1 MGEGSYPAREGLS
14 KECSGCGISKCKA
27 LQREENVVLQ
37 GKENKF
43 K

>member
-1 MGEGSYPAREGLS
+1 MGEGSYPARKGLS
-14 KECSGCGISKCKA
+14 KECSGGGISKCKA

-37 GKENKF
+37 EKENKS